1 VASSSATSVDSY
13 LAELTPERSRDVAK
27 LRELCL
33 NHLPAGLEEAM
44 NWGMISYQVPFSTVE
59 QTYNSQPLLFA
70 AIASQKQYISL
81 YLMSIY
87 AFDEAREKFESD
99 WRASGMKLNVGKAC
113 IRFRNLDSA
122 PLDVIQRALGQV
134 TVEEY
139 VSRYLEV
146 RGSARKMRK

>member
-1 VASSSATSVDSY
+1 MVSSSATSVDSY

>member
-1 VASSSATSVDSY
+1 MVSSSATSVDSY
-13 LAELTPERSRDVAK
+13 LAELTPERSKDVAK

-44 NWGMISYQVPFSTVE
+44 NWGMISYQVPFSKVE
-59 QTYNSQPLLFA
+59 QTYNNQPLLYA

-99 WRASGMKLNVGKAC
+99 WRESGMKLNVGKAC

-139 VSRYLEV
+139 VSRSLEV

>member
-1 VASSSATSVDSY
+1 MVSSSATSVDSY

-99 WRASGMKLNVGKAC
+99 WRASGMKLNVGIAC

>member
-1 VASSSATSVDSY
+1 MVSSSATSVDSY
-13 LAELTPERSRDVAK
+13 LAELTPERSKDVTK

-33 NHLPAGLEEAM
+33 NNLPAGLEEAM
-44 NWGMISYQVPFSTVE
+44 NWGMISYQVPFSKVE
-59 QTYNSQPLLFA
+59 QTYNNQPLLYA

>member
-1 VASSSATSVDSY
+1 MVSSSATSVDSY

-87 AFDEAREKFESD
+87 AFDEAREMFESD

>member
-1 VASSSATSVDSY
+1 MVSSSATSVDSY
-13 LAELTPERSRDVAK
+13 LAELTPERSKDVAK

-59 QTYNSQPLLFA
+59 QTYNNQPLLYA

-99 WRASGMKLNVGKAC
+99 WRESGMKLNVGKAC

-139 VSRYLEV
+139 VSRSLEV

>member
-1 VASSSATSVDSY
+1 MVSSSATSVDNY

-33 NHLPAGLEEAM
+33 IHLPAGLEEAM
-44 NWGMISYQVPFSTVE
+44 NWGMISYQVPFSKVE
-59 QTYNSQPLLFA
+59 QTYNNQPLLYA

>member
-1 VASSSATSVDSY
+1 MVSSSATSVDSY
-13 LAELTPERSRDVAK
+13 LSELTPERSRDVAK

>member
-1 VASSSATSVDSY
+1 MVSSSATSVDSY
-13 LAELTPERSRDVAK
+13 LAELTPERSKDVTK

-33 NHLPAGLEEAM
+33 NNLPAGLEEAM
-44 NWGMISYQVPFSTVE
+44 NWGMISYQVPFSKVE
-59 QTYNSQPLLFA
+59 QTYNNQPLLYA

-134 TVEEY
+134 TVEQY

>member
-1 VASSSATSVDSY
+1 VVSSSATSVDSY
-13 LAELTPERSRDVAK
+13 LSELTPERSRDVAK

>member
-1 VASSSATSVDSY
+1 MVSSSATSVDSY

-44 NWGMISYQVPFSTVE
+44 NWGMISYQVPFSKVE
-59 QTYNSQPLLFA
+59 QTYNNQPLLYA

-99 WRASGMKLNVGKAC
+99 WRESGMKLNVGKAC

-139 VSRYLEV
+139 VSRSLEV